1 MSEPPKRCGFSKECV
16 ATRLPRAEVVETER
30 YGRGADV
37 DREAVERAVRLRER
51 LAVEQHVPAVACH
64 GRIEAHAAIVEA
76 FGLGLDPERAAPQRV
91 AADLTRFHEPRAAGE
106 PEAAF
111 EVALLRRRRR
121 EQLGA
126 RLDLDQAL
134 AALALLDARR
144 RHVNAERLG
153 TLEERL
159 LGPELARDAVDRQ
172 RPVRLLRAGD
182 GRAHVASTPAA
193 GALAAAASCSAIR
206 RWKSCTALAASAA

>member
-1 MSEPPKRCGFSKECV
+1 MVPMSI
-16 ATRLPRAEVVETER
+16 ARLEGPSDS
-30 YGRGADV
+30 RGGS
-37 DREAVERAVRLRER
+37 
-51 LAVEQHVPAVACH
+51 VEQHVPAVACH
-64 GRIEAHAAIVEA
+64 GRIEAHAAIVE
-76 FGLGLDPERAAPQRV
+76 PSVSVSIRA
-91 AADLTRFHEPRAAGE
+91 PRAACGSG
-106 PEAAF
+106 PPSPRAACGRRAGTGFEALA
-111 EVALLRRRRR
+111 APAAK
-121 EQLGA
+121 QLGA